1 MAAGCGG
8 LLASS
13 RDSFSRSPRGLFQ
26 IVSTVGDFGQ
36 HHPRA
41 SNEGISMSVTVVRMS
56 MPMPAE
62 SVTQTEPAPR
72 IYKLK
77 TPDPA
82 IGSIFGRLTVVSDF
96 YTNGKERIVS
106 TKCVCGTEK
115 EVSKGNL
122 LSGRV
127 NSCGC
132 LAAELTKE
140 RCTTHGLTKSPI
152 YAVWNMMRQRCQV
165 PTNKQ
170 YADYGG
176 RGITVSNDWPT
187 FEGFFKDM
195 GDQPFKGA
203 MVERIDNDGPYSK
216 ENCVWADR
224 KTQNNNKRS
233 NILWE
238 YKGHRYSTE
247 ELAELSGLN
256 PKTLNSR
263 LYGYKWSVERAVE
276 TPVISRSESANM
288 APETGPAA
296 TRHKLYPTQP

>member
-1 MAAGCGG
+1 
-8 LLASS
+8 
-13 RDSFSRSPRGLFQ
+13 
-26 IVSTVGDFGQ
+26 
-36 HHPRA
+36 
-41 SNEGISMSVTVVRMS
+41 MSVTLIRMS

-62 SVTQTEPAPR
+62 SVMQPEPALR
-72 IYKLK
+72 VYKIK

-82 IGSIFGRLTVVSDF
+82 IGSVFGRLTVVSEC
-96 YTNGKERIVS
+96 YTNGRERMVLL
-106 TKCVCGTEK
+106 KCLCGTEK
-115 EVSKGNL
+115 TVSEGNL

-132 LAAELTKE
+132 LAVELAKE
-140 RCTTHGLTKSPI
+140 RYTTHGLTKEPV

-176 RGITVSNDWPT
+176 RGITVSDDWQT

-203 MVERIDNDGPYSK
+203 MLERVDNDGPYSR

-233 NILWE
+233 NVLWE
-238 YKGHRYSTE
+238 YKGKMLTML

-256 PKTLNSR
+256 VHTLRSR
-263 LYGYKWSVERAVE
+263 LYLYNWPVERAVE
-276 TPVISRSESANM
+276 TPKVSREESANM
-288 APETGPAA
+288 APETGPGAVK
-296 TRHKLYPTQP
+296 HKLYSQS